1 MSRQLCCKN
10 CGRILGKIND
20 DGTIHIRHAS
30 SGFEFIGSFSRV
42 MFICPKSFYT
52 RKGKVVCGETTSFD
66 TSNISQPHLS
76 TAREKILMP
85 C

>member
-1 MSRQLCCKN
+1 VGVRQLTCKN

-20 DGTIHIRHAS
+20 DGTIHVRHAS

-42 MFICPKSFYT
+42 MFVCPKNYFNRS
-52 RKGKVVCGETTSFD
+52 GKVICGQVTLFDNTSQQD
-66 TSNISQPHLS
+66 PS
-76 TAREKILMP
+76 TAREKIKMD